1 MALLMAFPVSTGNAR
16 TLILL
21 GLYFFLADARTHLL
35 PASVA
40 QQQHSSEA
48 GQQKIYGV

>member
-16 TLILL
+16 T
-21 GLYFFLADARTHLL
+21 LL

-48 GQQKIYGV
+48 GQQKIAMPTVTTNPIVGPMTLQ